1 MKFLS
6 NLHLLKKDKFL
17 IPYLLLVFI
26 FNFYLGKPISA
37 TSNSQKLIDSASII
51 NLKNKNFYLLGP
63 SDSINI
69 VFVGIPEFNGVYM
82 VGPDGNLVLPRLN
95 EVYAEGLTINELR
108 NKLLKLYDEYLI
120 DPEIYLN
127 IFSYRPIRVYVAGE
141 VVRPGFHTLTGI
153 IDINKKIPS
162 ITDDV
167 LDEGL
172 LQMGKESTDELL
184 NSKVFPTV
192 FDSLKVARGITSTA
206 NLGEIILIRKNSV
219 SNGGGR
225 IQTTLDFIPLVT
237 EGDESQNI
245 RVFDGD
251 RIIVQKTDELV
262 LQQFLST
269 RKSNLSPAV
278 VEVFVSGNVINPG
291 RVNLA
296 TGSGLNQ
303 AIAYTGGRK
312 ILNGKIEFLRFYS
325 DGSVEKRLISF
336 KPNARSNSYNNPIL
350 IDGDVIRVKNNILGT
365 TTKIVGQFAAPAF
378 GIKSLFSLFD

>member
-1 MKFLS
+1 M
-6 NLHLLKKDKFL
+6 HLLKKDKL
-17 IPYLLLVFI
+17 VIPYLLLLFI

-37 TSNSQKLIDSASII
+37 TNNNQKLNGSTPITD
-51 NLKNKNFYLLGP
+51 LKNNNFYLLGP

-82 VGPDGNLVLPRLN
+82 VGPDGNIVLPRLN

-108 NKLLKLYDEYLI
+108 NKLLKLYNEYLI

-141 VVRPGFHTLTGI
+141 VVRPGFHTLTGK
-153 IDINKKIPS
+153 IDITQQIPS
-162 ITDDV
+162 IIEDV

-172 LQMGKESTDELL
+172 LQMGKESTDQII

-192 FDSLKVARGITSTA
+192 FDSLKEARGITSTA
-206 NLGEIILIRKNSV
+206 DLGEIVLIRKNSV

-225 IQTTLDFIPLVT
+225 IQTTLDFIPLIT

-251 RIIVQKTDELV
+251 RIIVQKTEKLI
-262 LQQFLST
+262 LEQFLST
-269 RKSNLSPAV
+269 RKSNLSPEI

-291 RVNLA
+291 RVNLP

-336 KPNARSNSYNNPIL
+336 RPNARTNSYNNPVL
-350 IDGDVIRVKNNILGT
+350 IDGDVIRVNNNILGT
-365 TTKIVGQFAAPAF
+365 TSKIVSQFAAPAF